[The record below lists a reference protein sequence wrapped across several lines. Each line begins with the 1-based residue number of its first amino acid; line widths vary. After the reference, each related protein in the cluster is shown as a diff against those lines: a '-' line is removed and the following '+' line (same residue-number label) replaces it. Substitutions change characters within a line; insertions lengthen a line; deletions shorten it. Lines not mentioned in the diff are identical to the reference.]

1 MTGQLSLYPQPAD
14 EGAAAA
20 EDGKRRSVEALTD
33 QARRDFDRILAEFTT
48 AGGPFSA
55 DDLRWALD
63 CSQIPNR
70 ARGGLISGA
79 LQRGVIRE
87 VGVKRSTHPATHSKR
102 IGIYIG
108 VAA

>member
-1 MTGQLSLYPQPAD
+1 MTEQLAMVL
-14 EGAAAA
+14 A
-20 EDGKRRSVEALTD
+20 EEGKRLSVEALTD
-33 QARRDFDRILAEFTT
+33 QARSDFDRILGDFIA

-79 LQRGVIRE
+79 LARGLIRE
-87 VGVKRSTHPATHSKR
+87 VSVKRSTHPATHGKR
-102 IGIYIG
+102 IGVYQG
-108 VAA
+108 AA